1 MIPIPI
7 LGFLEDTEKAA
18 LHCRMFC
25 GFFFWLIGGSAES
38 LQAL

>member
-25 GFFFWLIGGSAES
+25 GFFWLIGGSAES